1 MHRALLILLCLFAAF
16 VLVFVISRPNLD
28 VMAVIVVVFLLFVL
42 SLSLSLPPPPPLHL
56 IILSIFLNNHNYL
69 QDFLFL
75 SILRIMLLYHYRRRH
90 RLHLLLLLLRILS
103 LFRSLL
109 IIPRRFATFPQ
120 TESYRR
126 HWQYFDRLW
135 LIRRSSSRPIKSMA
149 VSSTKIP

>member
-1 MHRALLILLCLFAAF
+1 MLWQLLLLFSFRLF
-16 VLVFVISRPNLD
+16 LVFLFI
-28 VMAVIVVVFLLFVL
+28 FLL
-42 SLSLSLPPPPPLHL
+42 LHPF

-90 RLHLLLLLLRILS
+90 RLHLLLLLRILS

>member
-1 MHRALLILLCLFAAF
+1 MLWQLLLLFSFRLF
-16 VLVFVISRPNLD
+16 LVFLFI
-28 VMAVIVVVFLLFVL
+28 FLL
-42 SLSLSLPPPPPLHL
+42 LHPF